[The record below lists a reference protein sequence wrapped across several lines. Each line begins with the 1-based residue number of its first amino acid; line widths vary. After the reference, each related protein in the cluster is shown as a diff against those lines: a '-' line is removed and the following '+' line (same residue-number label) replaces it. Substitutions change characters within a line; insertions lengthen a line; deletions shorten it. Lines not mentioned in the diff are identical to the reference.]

1 MDHVTRFGL
10 QIPSFTYPG
19 GPGDPAVGDAGV
31 GSEGLFDRVVAIATT
46 AEDAGFDSLWVMD
59 HLFQI
64 PMVGSLDEPMFES
77 YTLLGGLAA
86 RTRTARLGAMVT
98 GVTYRNPALLA
109 KQVTALDVISGGRA
123 VLGIGAAWFDTEHA
137 GLGFTFP
144 PLRERF
150 ERLEEA
156 LQICRAMFTED
167 APSFEGRH
175 YRIDNAVNRPRP
187 VHPGG
192 PPILVGGSG
201 ERKTL
206 RLVAQY
212 ADACNLFGS
221 VEVVRHKLGVLQ
233 DHCQALG
240 RDYGEI
246 TKTKLTSLIIAPTAS
261 GVDAALARTAARR
274 GVDVAAVRDFAV
286 AGDPDSVVEQVADHF
301 EAGLDGIVFNMPDA
315 YELEHVALA
324 DHGVAGALDAV
335 PGLTEGVSTAGGQV
349 TNQAVAELLGRTWV
363 DPRTALTA
371 AGSD

>member
-1 MDHVTRFGL
+1 MDSVTRFGL
-10 QIPSFTYPG
+10 QIPSFTFPG
-19 GPGDPAVGDAGV
+19 GADGAAGDAGDG
-31 GSEGLFDRVVAIATT
+31 GSKGLFERVVAIATT
-46 AEDAGFDSLWVMD
+46 AEESGFDSLWVMD

-64 PMVGSLDEPMFES
+64 PMVGALDEPMFES

-98 GVTYRNPALLA
+98 GVTYRNPAVLA

-123 VLGIGAAWFDTEHA
+123 ILGIGAAWFDTEHA

-144 PLRERF
+144 PLSERF

-175 YRIDNAVNRPRP
+175 YRIDKAVNRPRP

-212 ADACNLFGS
+212 ADACNLFGGI
-221 VEVVRHKLGVLQ
+221 EVVRHKLGVLQ
-233 DHCQALG
+233 RHCDGVG

-246 TKTKLTSLIIAPTAS
+246 TKTKLTTLIIAPTAS
-261 GVDAALARTAARR
+261 EVDAALAHTAAQR
-274 GVDVAAVRDFAV
+274 GVDVAAVRDFAI
-286 AGDPDSVVEQVADHF
+286 AGDPDAVVEQVAAHF

-315 YELEHVALA
+315 YELDHVALA
-324 DHGVAGALDAV
+324 GE
-335 PGLTEGVSTAGGQV
+335 T
-349 TNQAVAELLGRTWV
+349 
-363 DPRTALTA
+363 LTA
-371 AGSD
+371 AFGGRAGR